1 MLNQDKL
8 LSDIQYEVLGYLN
21 EHPEA
26 FDTVEGISQWWLL
39 RRLAQFST
47 ERVQAAIDQLV
58 SAGLIEAHLLDD
70 GQQAYCRCL
79 KTDANPK
86 IRRSVMNS

>member
-26 FDTVEGISQWWLL
+26 CDTVEGISQWWLL
-39 RRLAQFST
+39 RRLAQYST
-47 ERVQAAIDQLV
+47 DRVQAAIDQLV
-58 SAGLIEAHLLDD
+58 ANGFIEARLLDD
-70 GQQAYCRCL
+70 GQCAYCRS
-79 KTDANPK
+79 TDHDKNFRLQA
-86 IRRSVMNS
+86 